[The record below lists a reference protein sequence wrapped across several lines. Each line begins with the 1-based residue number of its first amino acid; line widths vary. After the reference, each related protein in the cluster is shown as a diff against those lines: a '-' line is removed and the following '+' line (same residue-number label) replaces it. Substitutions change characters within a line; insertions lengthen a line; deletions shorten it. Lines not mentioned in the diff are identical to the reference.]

1 MLKLYA
7 KVVKVIS
14 EYRIQWQQRSTP
26 KTNILKGKNSSEV
39 CVREQYFKG
48 YFLTIPRETDGIQ
61 VSSES
66 HVFEH

>member
-1 MLKLYA
+1 MQKLLKLYQNIEFSGNSA
-7 KVVKVIS
+7 PH
-14 EYRIQWQQRSTP
+14 QRP
-26 KTNILKGKNSSEV
+26 NILKGKNSSEV